1 MKPSIF
7 SLFAAFA
14 AASLLSA
21 CAARGPTPAQ
31 EMRAALAE
39 EGAKA
44 TVEAPPADVSE
55 ALLPPI
61 NIQLPGVASAD
72 TEPRFDVRVRGV
84 PARDFFL
91 GLVEGT
97 AWNMVVPPEVSGTIS
112 LDLKNVTVP
121 EVMEILRRTH
131 GFEYER
137 GPGHFTVLPERLM
150 TRIFHVDYIDMKRS
164 GQSQMSAAPGEVSQ
178 AGSTTTGGTG
188 TQTGERTSM
197 AAANSYSRINTD
209 SDAQFWANLAGSLRQ
224 LVGGEGRS
232 VTVNAQS
239 GVVVVRAMP
248 GELRAVADFLE
259 ATQATV
265 QRQVILEARILEVE
279 LADGYQSGI
288 NWAAL
293 RNDAKE
299 SAVFGF
305 GGDLSGTGSS
315 NSSLSGT
322 ATTSPA
328 GANITQTFAD
338 ALSASVSRSFTLGL
352 FAQDFTALIDLLE
365 TQGEVQVLS
374 SPRVSTVNNQKAVI
388 KVGSDEFFVTNV
400 DSTTTTGAAT
410 TQQVNVELTPFFSG
424 VALDVL
430 PQIGRDGDIILHV
443 HPSVS
448 EVTEQVKNINAAGG
462 TFTLPLA
469 ASTIRESDTVI
480 RARNGQIVVLGG
492 LMQTRQ
498 TEEQS
503 GVPFL
508 SDVPVLGYLFKHK
521 SFSKR
526 KSELVIL
533 LKPTVVDS
541 GRVWSDQIQLSSPTI
556 RSMANP

>member
-1 MKPSIF
+1 MNTRHSRLPVA
-7 SLFAAFA
+7 LAAVA
-14 AASLLSA
+14 LLTA
-21 CAARGPTPAQ
+21 CATRGPTPAE
-31 EMRAALAE
+31 EMRAALE
-39 EGAKA
+39 EKPAQSA
-44 TVEAPPADVSE
+44 AVPPSEVSE

-61 NIQLPGVASAD
+61 NIQLPGVESAD

-97 AWNMVVPPEVSGTIS
+97 AWNMVVPPDVKGSIT

-121 EVMEILRRTH
+121 EVMEIVRKTH

-137 GPGHFTVLPERLM
+137 GAGHFTVLPERLQ
-150 TRIFHVDYIDMKRS
+150 TRIFHVDYIDMKRT

-178 AGSTTTGGTG
+178 AGTTVSGTG
-188 TQTGERTSM
+188 AGTQLAEARTVS
-197 AAANSYSRINTD
+197 AANSYSRINTD
-209 SDAQFWANLAGSLRQ
+209 SDAQFWANLTESLRQ
-224 LVGGEGRS
+224 IVSGEGRS

-239 GVVVVRAMP
+239 GVVVVRALP

-259 ATQATV
+259 ATQTTV

-279 LADGYQSGI
+279 LSDGYQSGI

-299 SAVFGF
+299 TAVFGF
-305 GGDLSGTGSS
+305 GRDLSGTVSS
-315 NSSLSGT
+315 NSSNSGS
-322 ATTSPA
+322 ANTSPA
-328 GANITQTFAD
+328 ASNVTQSFAD
-338 ALSASVSRSFTLGL
+338 SLTASLSRPFTVGL
-352 FAQDFTALIDLLE
+352 FAQDFTAFIDLLK

-480 RARNGQIVVLGG
+480 RARDGQIVVLGG

-498 TEEQS
+498 IEEDA

-508 SDVPVLGYLFKHK
+508 SDLPVLGYLFKHK
-521 SFSKR
+521 SLSKR

-533 LKPTVVDS
+533 LKPTVVGS
-541 GRVWSDQIQLSSPTI
+541 NKVWTDQIQQASPTI
-556 RSMANP
+556 RSMAQ

>member
-1 MKPSIF
+1 MNARAS
-7 SLFAAFA
+7 SLFAALA
-14 AASLLSA
+14 AVLLLTSCAS
-21 CAARGPTPAQ
+21 RGPTPA
-31 EMRAALAE
+31 EELRAALADGKSTAE
-39 EGAKA
+39 PGA
-44 TVEAPPADVSE
+44 VPPEVSE

-61 NIQLPGVASAD
+61 NIQLPGAEDAD
-72 TEPRFDVRVRGV
+72 AEPRFDVRVRGV

-91 GLVEGT
+91 GLVDGT
-97 AWNMVVPPEVSGTIS
+97 AWNVVVPPEVSGSIS

-121 EVMEILRRTH
+121 EVMEIVRQTH

-137 GPGHFTVLPERLM
+137 AAGRFTVLPERLM

-178 AGSTTTGGTG
+178 AGATTMGDSGG
-188 TQTGERTSM
+188 QAIERTTAS
-197 AAANSYSRINTD
+197 ANSYSRINTD
-209 SDAQFWANLAGSLRQ
+209 SDAQFWATLAGSLNQ

-248 GELRAVADFLE
+248 RELRAVADYLE

-293 RNDAKE
+293 RNNAGE
-299 SAVFGF
+299 SGVFGF
-305 GGDLSGTGSS
+305 GTDVTGSASAATSQS
-315 NSSLSGT
+315 NAGGLTFTDSL
-322 ATTSPA
+322 TS
-328 GANITQTFAD
+328 NI
-338 ALSASVSRSFTLGL
+338 SRSFTVGL
-352 FAQDFTALIDLLE
+352 FAQDFTAFIDLLQN
-365 TQGEVQVLS
+365 QGEVQVLS

-462 TFTLPLA
+462 NFTLPLA

-498 TEEQS
+498 VEEET

-508 SDVPVLGYLFKHK
+508 SKLPVLGYLFKHK

-556 RSMANP
+556 RSMAQ

>member
-1 MKPSIF
+1 MNTTGP
-7 SLFAAFA
+7 SLFAALA
-14 AASLLSA
+14 ALLLLTSCAS
-21 CAARGPTPAQ
+21 RGPTPAE
-31 EMRAALAE
+31 EMRAALTDGQGVAE
-39 EGAKA
+39 PGA
-44 TVEAPPADVSE
+44 VPPEVSE

-61 NIQLPGVASAD
+61 NIQLPGAEDAD
-72 TEPRFDVRVRGV
+72 AEPRFDVRVRGV

-97 AWNMVVPPEVSGTIS
+97 AWNLVVPPELTGTVS

-121 EVMEILRRTH
+121 EVMDIVRDTY
-131 GFEYER
+131 GFEYQR
-137 GPGHFTVLPERLM
+137 SPGRFTVLPEHLM

-178 AGSTTTGGTG
+178 AGATTTGGSGGQATD
-188 TQTGERTSM
+188 RTS
-197 AAANSYSRINTD
+197 AGANSYSRINTD
-209 SDAQFWANLAGSLRQ
+209 SDAQFWATLAGSLNQ

-248 GELRAVADFLE
+248 RELRAVADYLE
-259 ATQATV
+259 ATQTTV

-299 SAVFGF
+299 TAVFGF
-305 GGDLSGTGSS
+305 GRDLSGTVSS
-315 NSSLSGT
+315 NTSISGT
-322 ATTSPA
+322 ANTSTP
-328 GANITQTFAD
+328 GANITGNFAD
-338 ALSASVSRSFTLGL
+338 SLTASLSRSFTVGL
-352 FAQDFTALIDLLE
+352 FAQDFTAFIDLLQN
-365 TQGEVQVLS
+365 QGEVQVLS

-448 EVTEQVKNINAAGG
+448 EVTEQVKNISAAGG
-462 TFTLPLA
+462 NFTLPLA

-498 TEEQS
+498 VEEET

-508 SDVPVLGYLFKHK
+508 SKLPVLGYLFKHK